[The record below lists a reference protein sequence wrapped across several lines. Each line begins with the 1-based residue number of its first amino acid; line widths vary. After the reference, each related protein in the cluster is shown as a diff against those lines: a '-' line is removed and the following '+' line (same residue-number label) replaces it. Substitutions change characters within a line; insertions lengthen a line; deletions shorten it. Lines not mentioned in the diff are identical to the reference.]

1 MAQSIAQ
8 RFQIAFLMLIIH
20 HVILWAYYFPMM
32 ENGVTGSFFSWHFSY
47 SFVEYPQILYSQTNI
62 IYVIM
67 HYLEGLTQSWQLW
80 LDYRFVPLFIVSYLM
95 ISWRY
100 FLRVIINWKYYALP
114 YKLQNLQ
121 QDMGNTENNKMFI
134 ILTEHLFKK
143 KIDNRLY
150 YKSKIIVKREEYT
163 DYKEQI
169 CNYLGC
175 DTISFNYIPKTM
187 NFYITLLTKIKS
199 ATFQFSY
206 IKENA
211 ICMGIDFNEK
221 LYYFNH
227 ITHIVG
233 GGQSGGGKT
242 NLIEIMLLNL
252 FHWYTYGNLEKI
264 YIIDF
269 KRTDLQKYKDF
280 EILDYY
286 GDINEAK
293 ILLQSIVKLT
303 AERNALPK
311 DSLEMKNLKP
321 IFLIV
326 DEFTDMMQD
335 KSCIELINE
344 IGRKARSAKIYII
357 VFLQKIDDKSIPTQL
372 LNNLQSKILLKTDD
386 DNTRNKLIGNEI
398 IFEENNLINPS
409 DFTIGDIIVKDGLTS
424 QYSIIKVFK
433 FEEEYFQ
440 TLQKNFKKIDK
451 SLNKLKQEI
460 ESAIFRASQ
469 NKEDIFSIRH
479 LKPIDKDNYVKYM
492 DSLIQNLKNTLLK
505 LVIEDD
511 NKVKNIIYKI
521 DERVPFFK

>member
-1 MAQSIAQ
+1 MAQHIS
-8 RFQIAFLMLIIH
+8 RRLQIAFFLLIFH
-20 HVILWAYYFPMM
+20 HAILWLYYFPFL
-32 ENGVTGSFFSWHFSY
+32 ENGVIETFFSYHITY
-47 SFVEYPQILYSQTNI
+47 SFYEYPLNLYVQMGFL
-62 IYVIM
+62 YVVE
-67 HYLEGLTQSWQLW
+67 HYMQGFNQSWMLW
-80 LDYRFVPLFIVSYLM
+80 LDYRFVFLFIVSYLL
-95 ISWRY
+95 ISWNY
-100 FLRVIINWKYYALP
+100 FLKVILYWKYYALP

-121 QDMGNTENNKMFI
+121 QDMGNTENNKMI
-134 ILTEHLFKK
+134 VILTEHFFTK
-143 KIDNRLY
+143 KIENRLY
-150 YKSKIIVKREEYT
+150 YKSKIIVKREEYI

-211 ICMGIDFNEK
+211 VCMGIDFNEK
-221 LYYFNH
+221 LYYFDH

-252 FHWYTYGNLEKI
+252 FYWHTHGNLEKI

-303 AERNALPK
+303 AERNSLPK
-311 DSLEMKNLKP
+311 DSKEMKNLKP

-344 IGRKARSAKIYII
+344 LGRKARSAKIYII

-386 DNTRNKLIGNEI
+386 DNTRNKLIGNET

-409 DFTIGDIIVKDGLTS
+409 DFTIGDIIIKDGLTGE
-424 QYSIIKVFK
+424 YRMIKVFK

-440 TLQKNFKKIDK
+440 ILQHNFKTIDK

-460 ESAIFRASQ
+460 ESAILRANK
-469 NKEDIFSIRH
+469 NKEEIFTIRY

-492 DSLIQNLKNTLLK
+492 DSLIQSLKKTLLK
-505 LVIEDD
+505 LAIEDEQ
-511 NKVKNIIYKI
+511 KVKSIIQKI
-521 DERVPFFK
+521 DERVPFS